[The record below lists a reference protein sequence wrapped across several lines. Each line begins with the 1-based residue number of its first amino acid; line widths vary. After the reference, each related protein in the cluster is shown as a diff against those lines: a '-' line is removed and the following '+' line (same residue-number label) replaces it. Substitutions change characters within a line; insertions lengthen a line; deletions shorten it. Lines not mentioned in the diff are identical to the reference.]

1 MSCCQVT
8 RARAAVFFNTLLL
21 ATLIIPA
28 GAQEPKSAVGRGFGP
43 AYDLAHETTMA
54 GTVQEVLAQPQAGG
68 LGGVHLLVAG
78 PQGVLDAHLGA
89 FLSKETKDSL
99 HAGMQVQLVGAP
111 VQLHDKAYL
120 LVRELSIDGHAV
132 VIRTERGF
140 FVQPHGTNIVK
151 KTKATKGELQ

>member
-21 ATLIIPA
+21 AAFMIPA

-54 GTVQEVLAQPQAGG
+54 GTVQDVVSKPQAGG
-68 LGGVHLLVAG
+68 LGGVHLLVVG

-99 HAGMQVQLVGAP
+99 HAGVQVQLIGVP
-111 VQLHDKAYL
+111 IQLRDKQYL
-120 LVRELSIDGHAV
+120 LVRELSVDGHRV

-140 FVQPHGTNIVK
+140 FVQQRGSNIVK
-151 KTKATKGELQ
+151 RTNATKGELQ